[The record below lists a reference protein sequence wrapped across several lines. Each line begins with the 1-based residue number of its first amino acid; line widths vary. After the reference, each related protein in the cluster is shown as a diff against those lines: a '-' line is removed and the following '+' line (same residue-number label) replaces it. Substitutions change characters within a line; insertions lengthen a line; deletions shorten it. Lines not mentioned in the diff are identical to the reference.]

1 MRIRASKKDRA
12 AAVEIC
18 GQVGCQRA
26 AILQYLF
33 ENGAGTGK
41 DFLKL
46 GILCYTKRIAE
57 INANA
62 EMIGFCIGKNWLDV
76 KTRYGNGHTKVAEY
90 YAVPVAKAAKLGRK
104 CPKKIT
110 KFAQYSHNH
119 NEKGNARKRVS

>member
-1 MRIRASKKDRA
+1 MRIRTSKKERA
-12 AAVEIC
+12 AAVGIC
-18 GQVGCQRA
+18 GQAGCQRA

-33 ENGAGTGK
+33 DNGSGTGK

-62 EMIGFCIGKNWLDV
+62 EIIGFCIGKNWLDV

-90 YAVPVAKAAKLGRK
+90 YAVPVAKAAKSGRK
-104 CPKKIT
+104 CLKKRT

>member
-1 MRIRASKKDRA
+1 MRIRPSKKERA
-12 AAVEIC
+12 VAVEIC
-18 GQVGCQRA
+18 GQAGCQRA

-104 CPKKIT
+104 CPNKR
-110 KFAQYSHNH
+110 FAQYSHNH
-119 NEKGNARKRVS
+119 NEKGNARKRVSQ

>member
-18 GQVGCQRA
+18 GQTGCQRA
-26 AILQYLF
+26 AILQYPF
-33 ENGAGTGK
+33 ENGPSTRK
-41 DFLKL
+41 DFLKI
-46 GILCYTKRIAE
+46 GILRYTKRIAE

-90 YAVPVAKAAKLGRK
+90 YAVPVSKAAKLGRK
-104 CPKKIT
+104 CPQKRT

>member
-18 GQVGCQRA
+18 GQTGCQRA

-90 YAVPVAKAAKLGRK
+90 YAVPVDKAAKSGRK
-104 CPKKIT
+104 CQNKR
-110 KFAQYSHNH
+110 FAQYSHNH

>member
-18 GQVGCQRA
+18 GQAGCQRA

-90 YAVPVAKAAKLGRK
+90 YAVPVAKAAKSGRK
-104 CPKKIT
+104 CPKKR
-110 KFAQYSHNH
+110 FAQYSHNH

>member
-1 MRIRASKKDRA
+1 MRIRPSKKDRA
-12 AAVEIC
+12 AAVKIC
-18 GQVGCQRA
+18 GQAGCQRA

-90 YAVPVAKAAKLGRK
+90 YAVPVAKADKSVQK
-104 CPKKIT
+104 CQNKR
-110 KFAQYSHNH
+110 FAQYSHNH